1 MPKKN
6 QYVKEAR
13 ETDWADADLSQARR
27 AVFPNLKPTREA
39 ISLRVP
45 TMTLDKVR
53 RMANRAGVPYQ
64 SLINSWLAER
74 ADAELAKTGS

>member
-1 MPKKN
+1 MLKK

-13 ETDWADADLSQARR
+13 KTDWVDADLSKTRR

-45 TMTLDKVR
+45 IVTLDKVR
-53 RMANRAGVPYQ
+53 RMANRSGMPYH

-74 ADAELAKTGS
+74 ADEELAKTNG